1 MLLDMSACGRSLAQY
16 MAIEQT
22 PFSHTGYLTARIFL
36 AYGKVRTLPQKP
48 GIYTP
53 KYAAYLAPCPAVIY
67 KDTNQPIKS
76 GLDHI
81 CGTLF

>member
-76 GLDHI
+76 GLDHF
-81 CGTLF
+81 CGTLL